1 MLVLNRHVILELKRL
16 NILVLLIE
24 CQISKSNSIDQGFSL
39 CALESKEP
47 EFGILYLSRTSLKH
61 EKPNVNET
69 ELNEKQKKVAG
80 VCEANQV
87 AKCIW
92 PCAELSK
99 RIAELM
105 GDLIIVFLFYDYY
118 FYQNRCLYIDL

>member
-1 MLVLNRHVILELKRL
+1 M
-16 NILVLLIE
+16 LLIE
-24 CQISKSNSIDQGFSL
+24 CEISKSNNIDQGFSL
-39 CALESKEP
+39 CSLESKEP

-61 EKPNVNET
+61 EKPNICER
-69 ELNEKQKKVAG
+69 ELNEKPKKKVDG
-80 VCEANQV
+80 VCGANQ
-87 AKCIW
+87 
-92 PCAELSK
+92 CAELSK